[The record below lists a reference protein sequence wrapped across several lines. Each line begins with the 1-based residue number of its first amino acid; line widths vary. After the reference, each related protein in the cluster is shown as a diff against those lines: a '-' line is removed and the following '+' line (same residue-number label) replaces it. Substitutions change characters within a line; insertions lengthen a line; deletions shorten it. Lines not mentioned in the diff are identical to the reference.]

1 MSFGRPQSSDRWTYT
16 AASNEELVRFIYRHL
31 EAGTFRKDVLEV
43 WLRER
48 VVAFEL

>member
-16 AASNEELVRFIYRHL
+16 AARNDELEQFIYGHL

-43 WLRER
+43 WLRAR
-48 VVAFEL
+48 VVAFEQ